1 MHLLSFHKAYDFPV
15 IFTRAANVYG
25 PGQQLYRIIPRTI
38 LSGLSD
44 IRMNLHGGGLS
55 NRSFIHVSDVVRATL
70 TLALEAQSGTSWHI
84 SAKESVSIKELV
96 KQILN
101 IMNVNYNDLV
111 DITDDRLGKDQDYLL
126 DSTQIRETFQWADN
140 VNLEDGLNDTILWAK
155 HHYAILKGLEWNYV
169 HKK

>member
-1 MHLLSFHKAYDFPV
+1 
-15 IFTRAANVYG
+15 
-25 PGQQLYRIIPRTI
+25 
-38 LSGLSD
+38 
-44 IRMNLHGGGLS
+44 
-55 NRSFIHVSDVVRATL
+55 
-70 TLALEAQSGTSWHI
+70 
-84 SAKESVSIKELV
+84 
-96 KQILN
+96 
-101 IMNVNYNDLV
+101 MNVNYNDLV

>member
-1 MHLLSFHKAYDFPV
+1 MYTDQVNSFIELF
-15 IFTRAANVYG
+15 RE
-25 PGQQLYRIIPRTI
+25 L

-44 IRMNLHGGGLS
+44 IRISMVEDFQIVHLFTSVMLFNHIDS
-55 NRSFIHVSDVVRATL
+55 
-70 TLALEAQSGTSWHI
+70 ALEAQSGTSWHI

-126 DSTQIRETFQWADN
+126 DSTQIRETFQADN

-155 HHYAILKGLEWNYV
+155 HHYAILKGLSGIMSTKIT
-169 HKK
+169 HTIS